1 MRFKISYLVF
11 LFAISISVAFA
22 HGGSEN
28 TMKRKPPIVANESEQ
43 QIENTK
49 EEDQKELDGKLIQ
62 KKIINDFEFRLK
74 IVDVEDS
81 IPDGGSHN
89 LLVNIKRDGSAHR
102 NLSVTANVVHPSG
115 VEKSKTMM
123 ELGDWY
129 LAGFDLGD
137 ENKYRIT
144 ILFESV
150 DGVNY
155 SSEINYP

>member
-1 MRFKISYLVF
+1 MRFKISYLGV
-11 LFAISISVAFA
+11 LLSVSMSSAFA
-22 HGGSEN
+22 HGDSGN
-28 TMKRKPPIVANESEQ
+28 ITKNKIPRNVIVNEQ
-43 QIENTK
+43 QIENTMDEK
-49 EEDQKELDGKLIQ
+49 EVEGELVQKE
-62 KKIINDFEFRLK
+62 IINGFELSVK
-74 IVDVEDS
+74 IADLEDS

-102 NLSVTANVVHPSG
+102 NLSVTANVVQPSG

-144 ILFESV
+144 ISFESV
-150 DGVNY
+150 DGVNH
-155 SSEINYP
+155 SSEINFP

>member
-1 MRFKISYLVF
+1 MRFKISYLGV
-11 LFAISISVAFA
+11 LLSVSMSSAFA
-22 HGGSEN
+22 HGDSGN
-28 TMKRKPPIVANESEQ
+28 IPKNKTPRNVIVNEQ
-43 QIENTK
+43 QIENTMDEK
-49 EEDQKELDGKLIQ
+49 EVEGELVQKE
-62 KKIINDFEFRLK
+62 IINGFELSVK
-74 IVDVEDS
+74 VADVEDS

-102 NLSVTANVVHPSG
+102 NLSVTANVVQPSG

-129 LAGFDLGD
+129 MAGFDLGD

-144 ILFESV
+144 ISFESV
-150 DGVNY
+150 DGVIH